1 MPTPDAP
8 TGERLQKWLVQAGVA
23 PSRRKA
29 EAWIEAGRVAVGGTP
44 ARLGARVPPGTE
56 VRVDGRV
63 VTAGER
69 GTILLLHKPAGVVS
83 TAHDPQGRATV
94 LELVPHVPGLHPVGR
109 LDRDSEGLLLLTDD
123 GGLTQRLTHP
133 RFEHV
138 KTYRA
143 WCRGG
148 TPPPAALAA
157 LRRGVTLDDGP
168 ARADRVAPAPGGVVL
183 DLHEGRNRQVRRM
196 LAAVGAPVERLVR
209 THVAG
214 LALGD
219 LAPGAWRRATSEER
233 RALGY
238 HPTQRGT

>member
-29 EAWIEAGRVAVGGTP
+29 EAWIVAGRVTVDGAT
-44 ARLGARVPPGTE
+44 ARLGARVPPGSE

-63 VTAGER
+63 VTPGER

-123 GGLTQRLTHP
+123 GDLTHRLTHP

-168 ARADRVAPAPGGVVL
+168 ARVDRVTPAPGGVVL

-196 LAAVGAPVERLVR
+196 CAHVGLPVLRLVR
-209 THVAG
+209 RSVGPHDVSG
-214 LALGD
+214 
-219 LAPGAWRRATSEER
+219 LAPGECKELSP
-233 RALGY
+233 
-238 HPTQRGT
+238 HPP